1 MRTGPAHA
9 GEAHCLNMWR
19 QKSTYSSKASKV
31 LIFDANQPKILHLL
45 PRPELISP
53 LIPFPGTFTC
63 QPEGIGL
70 LLVLLLLPEPGS
82 HLLPEARPAA
92 HLLLTFCNNTTFF
105 SALLLTT
112 TVTITTTISNTFN
125 TTTTTTASDT
135 TTTATHT
142 ATTSTTTSV

>member
-19 QKSTYSSKASKV
+19 QKSTFSSKASKV
-31 LIFDANQPKILHLL
+31 LIFDANQTKILHLL

-53 LIPFPGTFTC
+53 SFHSLEHSLASLKALDCFCSYLNLALTYYLKQGPPPTCCLLSVITQHFPPHSFLPLGT
-63 QPEGIGL
+63 
-70 LLVLLLLPEPGS
+70 
-82 HLLPEARPAA
+82 A
-92 HLLLTFCNNTTFF
+92 
-105 SALLLTT
+105 
-112 TVTITTTISNTFN
+112 VTITTTTSNTFN
-125 TTTTTTASDT
+125 ATTTTTASDT